1 MKTSLPTIASLHA
14 AFDRGTCSPT
24 ALIEAC
30 LRQAEQTQAV
40 FTAITLKR
48 ALAAAQAAEMRRK
61 NGKPL
66 GALDGIPV
74 TWKDLFDQAGETT
87 RAGSLTT
94 ATDSP
99 KTQDAIAVAL
109 LESAGAVSLGRTNL
123 TEFAFSGLGL
133 NPHNG
138 TPPNVWSQHE
148 ALAPGGSSCGA
159 AVSVAAGLA
168 AYAMGTDTSGSIHI
182 PAALNGLAGFKPT
195 SARLSRIG
203 VWALSP
209 TLDSIGPL
217 AHTVADICTVMQ
229 AFAVDANS
237 HSSGSIRAIVPQGLF
252 GEDAEPQI
260 LQAFERSIDQLK
272 NAGVEIARKP
282 LESLKRLETLFDDY
296 GTLVGIE
303 AWLLHQSALAQ
314 APIMDERVA
323 KRLQSNAAYPPQNLA
338 HLLAWRARL
347 QQELATD
354 LQGALL
360 LMPTTAID
368 APPLARLA
376 QDQSYF
382 FECNK
387 KILRNTMAGSF
398 LDMPSLTL
406 PTGLNAHGLPA
417 ALMVSATSGRDETV
431 LAAGKLF
438 AQILTNDQ
446 VLNRMRM
453 QAC

>member
-94 ATDSP
+94 AADSP

-168 AYAMGTDTSGSIHI
+168 AYAMGTDTSGSIRI

-229 AFAVDANS
+229 AFAVDADRVS
-237 HSSGSIRAIVPQGLF
+237 DRHFKAIVPEGLYS
-252 GEDAEPQI
+252 EAVEPQI
-260 LQAFERSIDQLK
+260 AQAFEDSIRKLQQ
-272 NAGVEIARKP
+272 AGVEIIRQP
-282 LESLKRLETLFDDY
+282 LPSLNRIPELFNQY
-296 GTLVGIE
+296 GTLIGLE
-303 AWLLHQSALAQ
+303 AWQLHQDSLAQ
-314 APIMDERVA
+314 AALMDERVA
-323 KRLQSNAAYPPQNLA
+323 KRLLSNQAYPPQNLCE
-338 HLLAWRARL
+338 LLAWRSRL
-347 QQELATD
+347 QQDIAAELA
-354 LQGALL
+354 GALL

-368 APPLARLA
+368 APPLARLE
-376 QDQSYF
+376 QDQDYF
-382 FECNK
+382 FACNQQ
-387 KILRNTMAGSF
+387 ILRNTMATSF
-398 LDMPSLTL
+398 LDMPSLSL
-406 PTGLNAHGLPA
+406 PTGLNRNGLPA
-417 ALMVSATSGRDETV
+417 ALMVSAPVGHEETV
-431 LAAGKLF
+431 LAAGREF
-438 AQILTNDQ
+438 ARLLTGDQ
-446 VLNRMRM
+446 PLNAQRF
-453 QAC
+453 